1 MSPLTP
7 SIGSLPKILIVDDE
21 VTIGEL
27 LQDILDAYDFES
39 KFAEDKEQA
48 VQIMKE
54 FNPTVALVDYRLGNN
69 VTGFDVAKEL
79 KELDEDIPI
88 IILTAY
94 PSLELAMKAMHNE
107 IYDFLA
113 KPVDKAYLI
122 RSITKAAEKRML
134 IQENKRLIAS
144 LKESNQT
151 LDKLNRM
158 KSKFLSI
165 VTHDL
170 RTPLAAIQGY
180 AEVLQ
185 SMENLKPEEEN
196 KCLHAISAASE
207 RMKGLINNLMDMVS
221 IESGKLR
228 IEKSAIDYIAVCN
241 EVKEILVPVAH
252 LKKMRLEWEL
262 PAAPL
267 KLLGDSNRLVQVLTN
282 LISNAFKHTPEN
294 GKIKVKVS
302 LKEKFILTEITDT
315 GEGIAQEHL
324 NKIFEQYYQV
334 ETSESKR
341 EGIGLGLSITKEIV
355 TAHQGEIGA
364 QSQGLSKGSAFWF
377 TLPIP

>member
-27 LQDILDAYDFES
+27 LQDILGAYDFES
-39 KFAEDKEQA
+39 KFAEDKEEA

-54 FNPTVALVDYRLGNN
+54 FNPTVALVDYRLANN

-134 IQENKRLIAS
+134 MQENKRLIAS

-185 SMENLKPEEEN
+185 SMEDLKPEEEK

-241 EVKEILVPVAH
+241 EVKEILDPVAIS
-252 LKKMRLEWEL
+252 KKMRLEWEL
-262 PAAPL
+262 PASPL

-294 GKIKVKVS
+294 GKITVKVS
-302 LKEKFILTEITDT
+302 LKEGFILTEIIDT

-324 NKIFEQYYQV
+324 KKIFEQYYQV

-364 QSQGLSKGSAFWF
+364 KSEGLGKGSAFWF
-377 TLPIP
+377 TLPIL

>member
-27 LQDILDAYDFES
+27 LQDILGAYDFES
-39 KFAEDKEQA
+39 KFAEDKEEA

-54 FNPTVALVDYRLGNN
+54 FNPTVALVDYRLANN

-134 IQENKRLIAS
+134 MQENKRLIAS

-185 SMENLKPEEEN
+185 SMEDLKPEEEK

-241 EVKEILVPVAH
+241 EEKEILDPVAIS
-252 LKKMRLEWEL
+252 KKMRLEWEL
-262 PAAPL
+262 PASPL

-294 GKIKVKVS
+294 GKITVKVS
-302 LKEKFILTEITDT
+302 LKEGFILTEIIDT

-324 NKIFEQYYQV
+324 KKIFEQYYQV

-364 QSQGLSKGSAFWF
+364 KSEGLGKGSAFWF
-377 TLPIP
+377 TLPIL